1 MFQEFQRQST
11 YNFSWNFEIWYSS
24 LSKVSTK
31 IAKISFSKHQVFFCK
46 MASHKIDFWG
56 MQSMSDAFWTKKKNA
71 VFILR
76 YQTCIYSLLGQK
88 EPQKMSELYK
98 SIWNAGLTYLSIF
111 PWTTTNNQSL
121 KVWYETSFPEF
132 WRWIVILSYY
142 PRGEILS
149 CNTIF
154 LAYDSIAK

>member
-11 YNFSWNFEIWYSS
+11 YNISWNFEIWYSS

-31 IAKISFSKHQVFFCK
+31 IAKMSFFKHQGFFAKWHLTKLTFEECRVWVMHFEPRRK
-46 MASHKIDFWG
+46 KCSIYTTLSNMHLLFIGSKRASKN
-56 MQSMSDAFWTKKKNA
+56 FWTLQINMKRRA
-71 VFILR
+71 DL
-76 YQTCIYSLLGQK
+76 
-88 EPQKMSELYK
+88 P
-98 SIWNAGLTYLSIF
+98 IF